1 MKRYKLHSVLF
12 FLTIFTSFN
21 INAQVKSS
29 TRNIKFTRFEV
40 SAKDAKV
47 AINLATDGTVPTNY
61 FEIQKSADGVNYKTI
76 ALILGP
82 DPRQSTCDCYGCFD
96 KLLNGA
102 IGTTYYRAKHI
113 GSDGSEQLT
122 DAKVLAKL

>member
-1 MKRYKLHSVLF
+1 MKSFKLSSVLIL
-12 FLTIFTSFN
+12 LTIFTSFN

-40 SAKDAKV
+40 SAKDTKV
-47 AINLATDGTVPTNY
+47 AINLTTDGTVPTNY
-61 FEIQKSADGVNYKTI
+61 FEIQKSADGVNFKTI

-96 KLLNGA
+96 KLLKGS
-102 IGTTYYRAKHI
+102 IGTTYYRAKHV
-113 GSDGSEQLT
+113 GTDGSEQLT
-122 DAKVLAKL
+122 DAKLLAKL